1 MLLITTKELTEI
13 IGGVEIF
20 SPTGIF
26 ILIVG
31 ILFTVGLPLIMILK
45 GKKD

>member
-1 MLLITTKELTEI
+1 MLFTATNELPEV

-26 ILIVG
+26 ILSIG
-31 ILFTVGLPLIMILK
+31 MLFTVGLPLIMILK